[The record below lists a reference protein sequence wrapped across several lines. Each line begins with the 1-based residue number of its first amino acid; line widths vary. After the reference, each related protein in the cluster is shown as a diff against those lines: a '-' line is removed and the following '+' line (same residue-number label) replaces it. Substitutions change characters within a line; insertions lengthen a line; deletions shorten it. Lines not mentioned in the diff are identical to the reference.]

1 MINEL
6 EVAICGTELTGR
18 LITITDVRTNSFKI
32 IKDIE
37 PLLPWIRGAEVRELS
52 PYKFLVDKYYLLE
65 L

>member
-1 MINEL
+1 MIKEL
-6 EVAICGTELTGR
+6 EMAICATELTGR

-32 IKDIE
+32 VKDIE
-37 PLLPWIRGAEVRELS
+37 PLLGWIRKAENRGIS

>member
-6 EVAICGTELTGR
+6 EVAICGTELNGK

-32 IKDIE
+32 VKDIE
-37 PLLPWIRGAEVRELS
+37 PLLPWIRGAEVKELS